1 MKDCLFCKIIS
12 GEIPSYTIYEDNDI
26 KVFLDIN
33 PSTNGDCLIIPK
45 KHFENICD
53 IDIETLKKID
63 IISKNVYDLLKE
75 KLQCDGLTFV
85 QNNEFGQDIKHYHLH
100 ATPRYKNDNLTHTFN
115 KNILNKIEDTFNKI
129 SK

>member
-63 IISKNVYDLLKE
+63 IISKKVYDLLKE